1 MSGYIVDTVNPRD
14 LFDKEG
20 NFLGSNSDHWINSA
34 LDTVL
39 WDAEGRI
46 DSNQNILN
54 KNKFEL
60 VKQRKR
66 VLYSATGKELFLE
79 AVKTLMQKYDVSKE
93 EFTMMMSVAM
103 GRGDNIKFANP
114 LGLLYGIKYIVLF
127 FTSKTQ
133 DELKKAVNGLIDNA
147 EKEGISSFDVIRYH
161 RFASLYISYNPFIR
175 KASLKIEKVPYK
187 TIAKLD

>member
-14 LFDKEG
+14 MFDREG
-20 NFLGSNSDHWINSA
+20 NFLGSNSDHWINQA
-34 LDTVL
+34 LDTVQ

-54 KNKFEL
+54 KNKFEI

-79 AVKTLMQKYDVSKE
+79 AVKVLMQKYDVSKE
-93 EFTMMMSVAM
+93 EFIMMMSVAM

-114 LGLLYGIKYIVLF
+114 LGLLYGVKYVILL

-133 DELKKAVNGLIDNA
+133 DEYKKAVHSLIENA
-147 EKEGISSFDVIRYH
+147 EKEGIASFDVIRYY
-161 RFASLYISYNPFIR
+161 RFVGLYITYNPFIR

-187 TIAKLD
+187 NKQDS

>member
-14 LFDKEG
+14 MFDKEG
-20 NFLGSNSDHWINSA
+20 HFLGSNSDHWINQA
-34 LDTVL
+34 LDTVQ

-54 KNKFEL
+54 KNKFEI

-79 AVKTLMQKYDVSKE
+79 AVKVLMQKYDVSKE
-93 EFTMMMSVAM
+93 EFIMMMSVAM

-114 LGLLYGIKYIVLF
+114 LGLLYGVKYVILL

-133 DELKKAVNGLIDNA
+133 DEYKKAVHSLIENA
-147 EKEGISSFDVIRYH
+147 EKEGIASFDVIRYY
-161 RFASLYISYNPFIR
+161 RFVGLYITYNPFIR

-187 TIAKLD
+187 NKQDS